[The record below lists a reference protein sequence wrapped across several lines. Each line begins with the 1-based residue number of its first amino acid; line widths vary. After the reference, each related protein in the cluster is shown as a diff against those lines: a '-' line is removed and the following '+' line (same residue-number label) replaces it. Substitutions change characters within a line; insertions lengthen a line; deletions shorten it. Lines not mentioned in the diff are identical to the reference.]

1 MGKTNKLKGSFEPLV
16 QQMVDKINPAMT
28 YEGKTYTVT
37 LEKKYTPDWYWD
49 NNGKAY
55 AIEAKGFLRIE
66 DREKI
71 LAFVSQYPEVK
82 FHLVLQKDNSLYA
95 GSKYKYSDWCTRHNI
110 SYSVKSIPE
119 DLFNE

>member
-16 QQMVDKINPAMT
+16 QAELSKVYPEFQ
-28 YEGKTYTVT
+28 YEAKTFQVQ

-49 NNGKAY
+49 NNGKTY

-71 LAFVSQYPEVK
+71 LAFVNQYPEVQ
-82 FHLVLQKDNSLYA
+82 FHLILQKDNSLYA
-95 GSKYKYSDWCTRHNI
+95 GSKYKYSDWCKKNNI
-110 SYSVKSIPE
+110 SYSVRTIPE
-119 DLFNE
+119 GLFNG